1 MAMPHRY
8 QGVKYDILPQD
19 TQSLSGTILY
29 DEQRTE
35 THKETENVSN
45 CLDSA
50 RYSQQIAAQFCAVP
64 LQSPSSKI
72 KTSQEII
79 QIMTGI
85 LMSPVLTLYILKRTS
100 EVATAKGRR
109 EALGKL
115 SVVTNP
121 SY

>member
-1 MAMPHRY
+1 MAMPHVY

-29 DEQRTE
+29 DEQWTE
-35 THKETENVSN
+35 THKETENVN
-45 CLDSA
+45 NYLDSA
-50 RYSQQIAAQFCAVP
+50 CYIQQIAAQFCAVP
-64 LQSPSSKI
+64 LQSPFSKI
-72 KTSQEII
+72 KTSQQIV

-85 LMSPVLTLYILKRTS
+85 LVSPVLTLYILKRTS